1 MNALRSIARTVALA
15 LGPDT
20 EVRFSMQEGAASR
33 PFASV
38 TQATA
43 LQSSPRGAA
52 HVDLSQTFAVAC
64 WPTEGLN
71 VESSRVEAERVAGQ
85 LREALT
91 IGIDPALYRASS
103 GRRHPMRI
111 ALYDYS
117 SIGLYE
123 GVGDAQR
130 LGVMRVAGDPSF
142 SVIEE
147 DGLFAIT
154 ATVRVMWSEPIT
166 VPSTAPLVGSVS
178 ATPGP

>member
-1 MNALRSIARTVALA
+1 MNALRSIARTVSLA
-15 LGPDT
+15 LGEDT

-38 TQATA
+38 TQATP

-52 HVDLSQTFAVAC
+52 HVELAQTFAISC
-64 WPTEGLN
+64 WPTEGIN

-91 IGIDPALYRASS
+91 IGTDPTLYRAAS
-103 GRRHPMRI
+103 GRRHPMR
-111 ALYDYS
+111 LPMYDYAAT
-117 SIGLYE
+117 GLYE

-130 LGVMRVAGDPSF
+130 AGVMRVLGEPSF
-142 SVIEE
+142 AVIEE
-147 DGLFAIT
+147 DGLFAVT
-154 ATVRVMWSEPIT
+154 ASVRVSWSEPIT
-166 VPSTAPLVGSVS
+166 LPLGPPVQTVT